1 MWNHFTE
8 LIAPFFVFGPRPA
21 RHVAGLL
28 LVFFQIFLIFS
39 GNLSFINCMT
49 LAATVACFD
58 DSFLRHVL
66 PRFITRKAE
75 QAEQNSKPKL

>member
-28 LVFFQIFLIFS
+28 LVFFQILLIFS
-39 GNLSFINCMT
+39 GNLSFINRGCKSQT
-49 LAATVACFD
+49 VDERQVAAKD
-58 DSFLRHVL
+58 
-66 PRFITRKAE
+66 E
-75 QAEQNSKPKL
+75 